1 MRLGSG
7 FSPSPAE
14 ALQTTTST
22 TTSLLP
28 LNQHPQI
35 REWLTEWVNEWR
47 ANTSLRVLLRHLSL
61 LLLLLLLPMMMAAT
75 TWKHGILIKL
85 TTPQTSLTAA
95 PHTHPEPS
103 PLLLLLTLFGVD
115 WAHIYAK
122 DIVCVGTFDAAAA
135 ADEWW
140 WCQECQKK
148 WRMQTFRGSSIIDRG
163 NISGRIII
171 TGEKNNFSLSI
182 NKGSC
187 KLGKRKNIGHKK
199 GYSDGQE
206 CHCGYI

>member
-14 ALQTTTST
+14 ALQTTTTT

-28 LNQHPQI
+28 SNQHPKI
-35 REWLTEWVNEWR
+35 REGLTEWVNEWR
-47 ANTSLRVLLRHLSL
+47 ANTSLRVLLRHLP
-61 LLLLLLLPMMMAAT
+61 LLLLLPMMMAAT

-103 PLLLLLTLFGVD
+103 PLLLLLLTLFGVD

-122 DIVCVGTFDAAAA
+122 DIVCVGTFDAA
-135 ADEWW
+135 DEWW
-140 WCQECQKK
+140 WCRECQKK
-148 WRMQTFRGSSIIDRG
+148 WGMQTFRGSSIDRG
-163 NISGRIII
+163 NILGRIII
-171 TGEKNNFSLSI
+171 KNNFSLSI

-187 KLGKRKNIGHKK
+187 KQIHHKK

>member
-14 ALQTTTST
+14 ALQTTTTT

-28 LNQHPQI
+28 SNQHPQI
-35 REWLTEWVNEWR
+35 REGLTDWVNEWR
-47 ANTSLRVLLRHLSL
+47 ANTSLRVLLRHLP
-61 LLLLLLLPMMMAAT
+61 LLLLLPMMMAAT

-103 PLLLLLTLFGVD
+103 PLLLLLLLTLFGVD

-122 DIVCVGTFDAAAA
+122 DIVCVWTFDAAA

-148 WRMQTFRGSSIIDRG
+148 WGMQTFRGSSIIDRG
-163 NISGRIII
+163 NILGRIII
-171 TGEKNNFSLSI
+171 TSEKTISHSQSTKDRV
-182 NKGSC
+182 NKFT
-187 KLGKRKNIGHKK
+187 IKK
-199 GYSDGQE
+199 DTVMDRNVIVVTYSQV
-206 CHCGYI
+206 IV